1 MNGSTQMNDMEHCEH
16 ELDPSLTRT
25 GRYENNI
32 YLINLSFYFVIDF
45 VVVLLMILNVKHHSI
60 CQI

>member
-1 MNGSTQMNDMEHCEH
+1 MNDMEHCEH
-16 ELDPSLTRT
+16 ELDPSLKKT

-32 YLINLSFYFVIDF
+32 HLINLIFYFVIDF